1 MKVSTNV
8 LVIGKDEL
16 NQASRGKQIDM
27 ITISDVS
34 DYAELNTYSVVLYI
48 NDKMQT
54 KILKKIGTVIEA
66 KLDSSEH

>member
-54 KILKKIGTVIEA
+54 KILKK
-66 KLDSSEH
+66 